1 MINMENFYEALES
14 DDFQKMIDNLE
25 EDLKKEKLKTKEN
38 ADVILFLLKE
48 KQFSFKELLE
58 NSKLTK
64 IKYENNNEDYEML
77 YDYALTYGNNVE
89 DLEESI
95 KLLKAINITNRQE
108 ILDILNNSPIYLIE
122 NNEEKYLS
130 FFVNPHDQQV
140 HFFSLSL

>member
-1 MINMENFYEALES
+1 
-14 DDFQKMIDNLE
+14 MIDNLE

-64 IKYENNNEDYEML
+64 IRYENDNEDYEML
-77 YDYALTYGNNVE
+77 YDYALTYGNNME